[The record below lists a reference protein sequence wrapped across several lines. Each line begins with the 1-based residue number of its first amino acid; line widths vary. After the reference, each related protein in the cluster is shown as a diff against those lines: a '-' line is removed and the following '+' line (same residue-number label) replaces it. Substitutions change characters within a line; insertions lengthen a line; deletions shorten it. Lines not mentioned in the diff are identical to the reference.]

1 MASFQKIAVAF
12 AENGESHRK
21 SFSRN
26 LIGNDPVFTET
37 VFRDITRLIR
47 YNKNV
52 R

>member
-26 LIGNDPVFTET
+26 LIGNDPIFTET
-37 VFRDITRLIR
+37 VFS
-47 YNKNV
+47 
-52 R
+52 